1 MAQHSSP
8 AHHKRIRRGQRR
20 LALLSGLVVVLGI
33 ALLGATWSIAASR
46 AAERQLTQARIA
58 QAEQTIAA
66 APPSIAPRVADDS
79 ALDGADLRAASNA
92 TPTARTSNDE
102 PLLAPSDALP
112 SPATSA
118 APSDATMEPQL
129 QPLPTPVTGAVLPH
143 ASPTH
148 ISIAAVGI
156 DTDVVQVSAAP
167 ISVED
172 RTVLKWQVADFA
184 AGHHDTSASPGDGG
198 NIVIAGHDDYHG
210 EVFRGLH
217 DIRIGDRVTLTTPA
231 GQYVYVVEEIHLRL
245 EKGQP
250 LDERLAI
257 GAWMQPMPE
266 ERLTLITCWPYGVD
280 DHRMIVVAKPLAN
293 GVSIDGA
300 P

>member
-1 MAQHSSP
+1 MAPHSPSPQH
-8 AHHKRIRRGQRR
+8 HRIRRRGRRR
-20 LALLSGLVVVLGI
+20 LDVLSGLVVVLGV

-46 AAERQLTQARIA
+46 AAEQQLTHARIA
-58 QAEQTIAA
+58 QAEQASRAAMPGDVPRVVDARAPAGVDLQA
-66 APPSIAPRVADDS
+66 APPATSVAP
-79 ALDGADLRAASNA
+79 
-92 TPTARTSNDE
+92 PARTSSDE
-102 PLLAPSDALP
+102 PLLAPSVA
-112 SPATSA
+112 PAGSTA
-118 APSDATMEPQL
+118 EPL
-129 QPLPTPVTGAVLPH
+129 QPLPTPVIGTVAPQPP
-143 ASPTH
+143 PTH
-148 ISIAAVGI
+148 INIPAVGI

-167 ISVED
+167 ISVEE
-172 RTVLKWQVADFA
+172 RTVLKWQVADYA

-198 NIVIAGHDDYHG
+198 NIVLAGHDDYHG

-217 DIRIGDRVTLTTPA
+217 DIRIGDKVTLTTPA
-231 GQYVYVVEEIHLRL
+231 GQFVYVVQEVHLRL

-257 GAWMQPMPE
+257 GVWMQPMPE

-293 GVSIDGA
+293 GVSIGDA